1 MTATSRRGSV
11 TCIFEDLER
20 KAQVN
25 VNTDKPD
32 MTALSTST
40 PTKIIVGKNS
50 DIMIPIIPV
59 HGGQLQDESSH
70 SSAVS
75 TVSIDEMCKICH
87 CGGESGNNVS
97 LIAPCYCSG
106 SLKYVHQEC
115 LQRWIKSSDIKRCEL
130 CKYPFA
136 MQAKVKPFCQWEKL
150 DMTALE
156 RRKLFCSV
164 TFHIVAI
171 TCVVWSLY
179 VLIDRTAE
187 EIRNGELQWPFW
199 TKLVVVAIGFTG
211 GLVFMYIQCKV
222 YVHLCRKWKAYNR
235 TIVVQDAPEGVHKPS
250 DRQLNKSSAASSHL
264 DSASS
269 RRSSS
274 APSSAVAAAQLSQQ
288 TQPLTQQSTLTTS
301 NKTSDRDP
309 SALTTA
315 TSLAIAEKLTE
326 KTNAETQTAL
336 RGVAILEGECGHA
349 HTTSFGHAHFS
360 GSSPRV
366 HEEAVFFTECE
377 CNLQSKSTVAHNQN
391 GSTGAKVGVA
401 TIAAP
406 VVLPAVH
413 VGTSGHGN
421 SKHHSMSTPNVAT
434 LVPRPSS
441 SRRDRQTT
449 PAMRGRPA
457 RKLSLSPVRRT
468 ELPGSPDVDFINE
481 TSLVGQGVPQ
491 INQIGDEARRHT
503 TVLSPIKKPYKIK
516 A

>member
-1 MTATSRRGSV
+1 M
-11 TCIFEDLER
+11 L
-20 KAQVN
+20 
-25 VNTDKPD
+25 
-32 MTALSTST
+32 
-40 PTKIIVGKNS
+40 
-50 DIMIPIIPV
+50 
-59 HGGQLQDESSH
+59 
-70 SSAVS
+70 
-75 TVSIDEMCKICH
+75 
-87 CGGESGNNVS
+87 
-97 LIAPCYCSG
+97 
-106 SLKYVHQEC
+106 
-115 LQRWIKSSDIKRCEL
+115 
-130 CKYPFA
+130 
-136 MQAKVKPFCQWEKL
+136 
-150 DMTALE
+150 
-156 RRKLFCSV
+156 
-164 TFHIVAI
+164 
-171 TCVVWSLY
+171 
-179 VLIDRTAE
+179 
-187 EIRNGELQWPFW
+187 
-199 TKLVVVAIGFTG
+199 
-211 GLVFMYIQCKV
+211 
-222 YVHLCRKWKAYNR
+222 
-235 TIVVQDAPEGVHKPS
+235 QDAPEGVHKPS

-274 APSSAVAAAQLSQQ
+274 APSSAVASAQLSQLSQQ

-391 GSTGAKVGVA
+391 TGSTGAKVGVA

-421 SKHHSMSTPNVAT
+421 NKHHSMSMPNVAT

-449 PAMRGRPA
+449 
-457 RKLSLSPVRRT
+457 
-468 ELPGSPDVDFINE
+468 
-481 TSLVGQGVPQ
+481 VGNFT
-491 INQIGDEARRHT
+491 IFY
-503 TVLSPIKKPYKIK
+503 LKIK
-516 A
+516 LGLNINFVRVFANLLED

>member
-1 MTATSRRGSV
+1 
-11 TCIFEDLER
+11 
-20 KAQVN
+20 
-25 VNTDKPD
+25 
-32 MTALSTST
+32 
-40 PTKIIVGKNS
+40 
-50 DIMIPIIPV
+50 
-59 HGGQLQDESSH
+59 
-70 SSAVS
+70 
-75 TVSIDEMCKICH
+75 
-87 CGGESGNNVS
+87 
-97 LIAPCYCSG
+97 
-106 SLKYVHQEC
+106 
-115 LQRWIKSSDIKRCEL
+115 
-130 CKYPFA
+130 
-136 MQAKVKPFCQWEKL
+136 
-150 DMTALE
+150 
-156 RRKLFCSV
+156 
-164 TFHIVAI
+164 
-171 TCVVWSLY
+171 
-179 VLIDRTAE
+179 
-187 EIRNGELQWPFW
+187 
-199 TKLVVVAIGFTG
+199 
-211 GLVFMYIQCKV
+211 MYIQCKV

-274 APSSAVAAAQLSQQ
+274 APSSAVASAQLSQQ

-309 SALTTA
+309 SALTT
-315 TSLAIAEKLTE
+315 AEKLTE

-377 CNLQSKSTVAHNQN
+377 CNLQSSKSTVAHNQNN

-421 SKHHSMSTPNVAT
+421 NKHHSMSTPNVAT

-481 TSLVGQGVPQ
+481 TPLVGQGVPQ
-491 INQIGDEARRHT
+491 LNQIGDEARRHT

>member
-1 MTATSRRGSV
+1 MKTLNNRKMNLIFSNISV
-11 TCIFEDLER
+11 L
-20 KAQVN
+20 
-25 VNTDKPD
+25 
-32 MTALSTST
+32 
-40 PTKIIVGKNS
+40 
-50 DIMIPIIPV
+50 
-59 HGGQLQDESSH
+59 
-70 SSAVS
+70 
-75 TVSIDEMCKICH
+75 
-87 CGGESGNNVS
+87 
-97 LIAPCYCSG
+97 
-106 SLKYVHQEC
+106 
-115 LQRWIKSSDIKRCEL
+115 
-130 CKYPFA
+130 
-136 MQAKVKPFCQWEKL
+136 
-150 DMTALE
+150 
-156 RRKLFCSV
+156 
-164 TFHIVAI
+164 
-171 TCVVWSLY
+171 
-179 VLIDRTAE
+179 
-187 EIRNGELQWPFW
+187 
-199 TKLVVVAIGFTG
+199 
-211 GLVFMYIQCKV
+211 
-222 YVHLCRKWKAYNR
+222 
-235 TIVVQDAPEGVHKPS
+235 QDAPEGVHKPS

-274 APSSAVAAAQLSQQ
+274 APSSAVASAQLSQLSQQ

-421 SKHHSMSTPNVAT
+421 NKHHSMSTPNVAT

-449 PAMRGRPA
+449 
-457 RKLSLSPVRRT
+457 
-468 ELPGSPDVDFINE
+468 
-481 TSLVGQGVPQ
+481 VGNFSIFLFENKIGVKYQ
-491 INQIGDEARRHT
+491 FCKGFC
-503 TVLSPIKKPYKIK
+503 
-516 A
+516 